1 MSLVLM
7 TPFSTQASVKW
18 KQMTLNVCWYNV
30 SSALAVILA
39 STASIIMLTEGDLT
53 EKNYPNVGSAVTTM

>member
-1 MSLVLM
+1 M

-18 KQMTLNVCWYNV
+18 KQMTLNVSWYNV
-30 SSALAVILA
+30 SSALAAILA